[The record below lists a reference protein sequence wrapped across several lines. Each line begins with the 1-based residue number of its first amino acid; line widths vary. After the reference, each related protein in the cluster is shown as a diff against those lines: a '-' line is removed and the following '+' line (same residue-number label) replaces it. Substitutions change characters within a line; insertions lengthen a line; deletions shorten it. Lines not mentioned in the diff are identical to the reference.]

1 MSSLASTGST
11 LLQTAI
17 SHTAK
22 GHEKFPHTMPP
33 ASVER
38 IPEMAAGVFQG
49 DARIQLE
56 AATQFRKLL
65 SIERNPPID
74 EVIAANVVPQFV
86 QFLTRHDNPPLQFQ
100 AAWALTNM
108 AGGTSDQTKVVID
121 HGGIPK
127 FVGLLQSSNGD
138 VREQAAWG
146 LGNIAANSPSC
157 RNQILQSGA
166 LSPLLA
172 QLQPHSNIS
181 MLRNATWA
189 LTKFCCGKPRPPFD
203 LVKPA
208 LPILAQLIL
217 QQDDEVLTNACWAL
231 SYLSDGPNDK
241 IQAVIESGVCMRLVQ
256 LLMHPSPAV
265 QTPALRTVGN
275 IVTGDDL
282 QTQVI
287 INCSALPC
295 LMSLLASPKKG
306 IRKEAC
312 WTISNI
318 TAGNSVQI
326 RSVIDANLIPPLID
340 IMTKAE
346 FDIKKEAACAISNAI
361 SGGTP
366 EQINFLVA
374 RGCIPPLCELLED
387 SDAKIV
393 TVALEGLKNILK
405 VGATMAESSPS
416 GENPHALTVERAQGL
431 EKIDNLQNHE
441 NNDIYERAVKML
453 EKYFGAVD
461 EESEG
466 LAPQIADGAQTFSF
480 GAPANNQPFNGANF
494 AGGGFPM

>member
-1 MSSLASTGST
+1 
-11 LLQTAI
+11 
-17 SHTAK
+17 
-22 GHEKFPHTMPP
+22 
-33 ASVER
+33 
-38 IPEMAAGVFQG
+38 
-49 DARIQLE
+49 
-56 AATQFRKLL
+56 
-65 SIERNPPID
+65 
-74 EVIAANVVPQFV
+74 
-86 QFLTRHDNPPLQFQ
+86 
-100 AAWALTNM
+100 
-108 AGGTSDQTKVVID
+108 
-121 HGGIPK
+121 
-127 FVGLLQSSNGD
+127 
-138 VREQAAWG
+138 
-146 LGNIAANSPSC
+146 
-157 RNQILQSGA
+157 
-166 LSPLLA
+166 
-172 QLQPHSNIS
+172 
-181 MLRNATWA
+181 
-189 LTKFCCGKPRPPFD
+189 
-203 LVKPA
+203 
-208 LPILAQLIL
+208 
-217 QQDDEVLTNACWAL
+217 
-231 SYLSDGPNDK
+231 
-241 IQAVIESGVCMRLVQ
+241 MRLVE

-295 LMSLLASPKKG
+295 LLSLLASPKKG

-326 RSVIDANLIPPLID
+326 KGVIDANVIPPLINLL
-340 IMTKAE
+340 TNAE
-346 FDIKKEAACAISNAI
+346 FDIKKEAAWAISNAT

-374 RGCIPPLCELLED
+374 QGCVPPLCELLEVR
-387 SDAKIV
+387 DAKIV
-393 TVALEGLKNILK
+393 TVALEGLENILK